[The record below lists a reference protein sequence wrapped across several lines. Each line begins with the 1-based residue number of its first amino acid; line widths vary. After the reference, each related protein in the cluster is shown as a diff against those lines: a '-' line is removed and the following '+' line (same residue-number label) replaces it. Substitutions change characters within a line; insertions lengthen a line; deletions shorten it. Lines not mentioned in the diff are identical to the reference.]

1 MGSSS
6 TDGDAAV
13 TAPATPRTDALH
25 FNWKGDIDMQ
35 RHELLKLSRTLE
47 TELTERTE
55 QLAHYKKM
63 HDLGWAKQDCPCCGA
78 QMAGNDAYQAWQK
91 RAEKADA
98 ENAALKALLKR
109 CRPRIEYLA
118 YPEGSEESILLTEIN
133 AAVAKGKA

>member
-47 TELTERTE
+47 RELTERTE
-55 QLAHYKKM
+55 QLAEAIALGLLASRHRETAEANVARLK
-63 HDLGWAKQDCPCCGA
+63 DLVG
-78 QMAGNDAYQAWQK
+78 
-91 RAEKADA
+91 
-98 ENAALKALLKR
+98 R
-109 CRPRIEYLA
+109 CRPAVKFAADEADPRSKGVDSFPA
-118 YPEGSEESILLTEIN
+118 LLTEID
-133 AAVAKGKA
+133 KEIKP